1 MAQTISAQ
9 VVPNLSGEVFDVV
22 GTSRTETYDFT
33 NDAGLTNRI
42 TTNWASSPGADTANF
57 NISLTNNIKSFV
69 DRFNGYPTPVEKLAR
84 NIAILKGTTAVGVGL
99 DFSKTWAV
107 INQADNTKFI
117 RLDNESVFNP
127 TSVDSH
133 TQWNNWY
140 SRFKGSFDAS
150 GFPVSTFESSLTQFS
165 IMKRQGNATYT
176 FNGYSPIM
184 THSGEALARNIG
196 TQTNNLVF
204 YTKDTTSA
212 TDRFARRGS
221 TLFCRVEVELY
232 DTEYTICDFGI
243 QIKTIEHIWFTGN
256 KFYIMVLADD
266 NSKYTFVSAPYD
278 SILEEGAVCNL
289 TAQSVLYSLIVVN
302 TNIDPESAQANIS
315 ANFLTY
321 QSVVVV
327 TTLPTESAEAS
338 IVVQNSTST
347 EVAVYRTLDIES
359 AVSSILF
366 SNLDYIYDPPSPPPI
381 PPDPIPAGPY
391 DEPSVPD
398 IVYSIYTIQSITY
411 T

>member
-1 MAQTISAQ
+1 MAQTISSQ
-9 VVPNLSGEVFDVV
+9 VVPNLTGEVFDVV
-22 GTSRTETYDFT
+22 GTSRSETYEFT
-33 NDAGLTNRI
+33 SEAGLTSPVN
-42 TTNWASSPGADTANF
+42 TNWNTMVGADTANF
-57 NISLTNNIKSFV
+57 NISTGLNIKSFV
-69 DRFNGYPTPVEKLAR
+69 QRYNGYPTAVEKLAR
-84 NIAILKGTTAVGVGL
+84 NIAVLKGTTAAGVGL

-107 INQADNTKFI
+107 INQANNTKFI
-117 RLDNESVFNP
+117 RLDNGSELDP
-127 TSVDSH
+127 TTIDSH
-133 TQWNNWY
+133 TQWGQWW

-150 GFPVSTFESSLTQFS
+150 GFPVGAFESSLTQFS

-176 FNGYSPIM
+176 FDGYSPIM

-196 TQTNNLVF
+196 TQTNNIVF
-204 YTKDTTSA
+204 YTVDGTGA
-212 TDRFARRGS
+212 TDRFSRRG
-221 TLFCRVEVELY
+221 TRLFCRLEVDLY
-232 DTEYTICDFGI
+232 DTPYPVCDFGI
-243 QIKTIEHIWFTGN
+243 PIKSIEHIWFTGN

-302 TNIDPESAQANIS
+302 TNINPESAQANIS